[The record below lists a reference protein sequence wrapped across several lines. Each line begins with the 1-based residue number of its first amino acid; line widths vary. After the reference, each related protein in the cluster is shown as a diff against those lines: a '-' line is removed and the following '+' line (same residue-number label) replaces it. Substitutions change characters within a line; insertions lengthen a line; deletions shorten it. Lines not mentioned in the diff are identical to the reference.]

1 MLKRKNK
8 QQRADP
14 ASITD
19 INSPENRTDPQ
30 NIPKKEIPVSLSDFR
45 PISLISF
52 IYKILSKVLTKRLK
66 LVLPNIVSEA
76 QLAFLGGR
84 NILNGV
90 LIANEIV
97 DWWKKSNKQGVIIKL
112 DFEKAFDTVSWEFI
126 FDLLVKFR
134 FGPKWLG
141 WMKSCLSTANI
152 SILVNGSPI
161 DEIQLERGL
170 RQGDPLSPFLFN
182 IVAEGLNLLLT
193 RAKDLGLIRGAVVG
207 PNGLEFTHLQFAE
220 DTIVFC
226 EADLLEITTLKMPK
240 CVIKEV
246 DKIQASFLWGDSDVK
261 RKVHLV
267 SWKDVSMTKN
277 QGGLGIRSLG
287 QVNECLLAKW

>member
-8 QQRADP
+8 QKRADP
-14 ASITD
+14 ASITN

-30 NIPKKEIPVSLSDFR
+30 NIPKKEIPV
-45 PISLISF
+45 
-52 IYKILSKVLTKRLK
+52 LTKRLK

-76 QLAFLGGR
+76 QSAFLGGR

-112 DFEKAFDTVSWEFI
+112 DFEKAFDTV
-126 FDLLVKFR
+126 
-134 FGPKWLG
+134 
-141 WMKSCLSTANI
+141 N
-152 SILVNGSPI
+152 
-161 DEIQLERGL
+161 EIQLERGL

-182 IVAEGLNLLLT
+182 IVVEGLNLLLT
-193 RAKDLGLIRGAVVG
+193 RAKDLGLIRGVVVG
-207 PNGLEFTHLQFAE
+207 LNGLEFTHLQFAE
-220 DTIVFC
+220 DTILFC
-226 EADLLEITTLKMPK
+226 EVDLLEITTLKMPK